1 VRAIVAAADRTKR
14 SRAAVRLIARW
25 APAVFALPLAVAF
38 AGYWRGWTA
47 ATALLTLGLAVSLV
61 TIAFLV
67 MRRSG
72 ETTDGLAAAVDRDA
86 SLDGE
91 LRSAHW
97 FETRPDRDDWT
108 DYHVT
113 HAVQRA
119 RGVDWVG
126 LYPPVRATRSWVG
139 ASALVVLTVAVALI
153 GAGERRA
160 AVLSASAREAGEAA
174 LASDALREKLEALL
188 AAIAEGKANPA
199 DQLATLEQIK
209 EMLAK
214 VDPKLQKQLE
224 ALLKDKDLGKD
235 AATKRK
241 DLDAEELAERAE
253 RGENSQAG
261 LPEDVRWA
269 LEDLA
274 ARLANSSEDRKT
286 NPRNQAASSET
297 GEKGLGSDQAKEMQA
312 ATAEASMQ
320 MVREA
325 AADPGAAKMMMGGA
339 MMGGDS
345 RPGQGGNQGAQKGAA
360 DALLVAQ
367 ALKKELVEAQ
377 TDTTGENVTKEDIRR
392 KTEQGKSSLG
402 FTRVAAAAAE
412 PTRADAPPQ
421 VPESRRPLLQ
431 RYFVRK
437 K

>member
-1 VRAIVAAADRTKR
+1 
-14 SRAAVRLIARW
+14 
-25 APAVFALPLAVAF
+25 
-38 AGYWRGWTA
+38 
-47 ATALLTLGLAVSLV
+47 
-61 TIAFLV
+61 
-67 MRRSG
+67 
-72 ETTDGLAAAVDRDA
+72 
-86 SLDGE
+86 
-91 LRSAHW
+91 
-97 FETRPDRDDWT
+97 
-108 DYHVT
+108 
-113 HAVQRA
+113 
-119 RGVDWVG
+119 
-126 LYPPVRATRSWVG
+126 VG